1 MAKKAAADGA
11 KIVVAA
17 KTADPHPKLP
27 GTIYTAA
34 EEIKKF
40 GTKSIAIKTDIR
52 FDDQIE
58 NAFNEEL
65 SKILKAIKIEEVPS
79 NYSTFYEKNLLAD
92 KKQEIK
98 ITFNNKIVHQSKLLK
113 YFTENQEIKKVQKMK
128 KNKVIGFFGVK
139 DKSALVK

>member
-1 MAKKAAADGA
+1 MIYQKLLLTSDIEEKLFLSSKLKKLF
-11 KIVVAA
+11 I
-17 KTADPHPKLP
+17 
-27 GTIYTAA
+27 
-34 EEIKKF
+34 
-40 GTKSIAIKTDIR
+40 
-52 FDDQIE
+52 DDQIE

-113 YFTENQEIKKVQKMK
+113 YFTENQEIKKVQKETNDLLKKMK
-128 KNKVIGFFGVK
+128 KNKKYYFTTKDIILLESLKSDGVEI
-139 DKSALVK
+139 DKKKSRNI